1 MAHKY
6 SHVSTGGGFSVLNA
20 GTVTE
25 VIAQDGTIKGDIKE
39 ALAQGSIYIGNSS
52 GVTSELS
59 VKTDTGFMV
68 GNGTTAVVKTMSGDV
83 SMANTGA
90 VTVSKING
98 VALGTTTATSGNLLI
113 ASGTS
118 WGTVAMS
125 GNATMTNAGVVTV
138 TGAAGDFAVLG
149 NTTIGNAGTNTFK
162 VTAKLIDQLYCNDT
176 GKAVQT
182 LKIHNHANTSEIGGA
197 EFKGEFVNTTG
208 TVDGVANHWSYTP
221 TGATGAPDAVRAQ
234 INNMSLDA
242 GNTMTAGWLV
252 GSQNST
258 IVNGTLNGAAI
269 CEFGTLGVLDGT
281 GTRTLVSH
289 SAGLA
294 SVLHVAAGDEPATGE
309 LSNIFCSSD
318 YGGTVDNL
326 IYAEDH
332 ATTTNF
338 LNLTTAGNTGF
349 VTTGG
354 TDCTASGAT
363 DPSFTIKCIMP
374 GGAAGYIRVWAAA

>member
-6 SHVSTGGGFSVLNA
+6 SHISTGGGFSVLNA
-20 GTVTE
+20 GVVTE

-59 VKTDTGFMV
+59 VKTDTGILV
-68 GNGTTAVVKTMSGDV
+68 GDGTTATVVS
-83 SMANTGA
+83 
-90 VTVSKING
+90 
-98 VALGTTTATSGNLLI
+98 L
-113 ASGTS
+113 
-118 WGTVAMS
+118 S
-125 GNATMTNAGVVTV
+125 GNATMTNAGAVTV
-138 TGAAGDFAVLG
+138 TGASGDFAVLG
-149 NTTIGNAGTNTFK
+149 NTTIGDAGTDTFK

-221 TGATGAPDAVRAQ
+221 TGATAAPSAVRAQ

-309 LSNIFCSSD
+309 LDMLYLTSD
-318 YGGTVDNL
+318 YGGQVDNA
-326 IYAEDH
+326 IYINHSAL
-332 ATTTNF
+332 TTNV
-338 LNLTTAGNTGF
+338 LNFDEVAGCVVNTYTGNSNF
-349 VTTGG
+349 VPNNKG
-354 TDCTASGAT
+354 T
-363 DPSFTIKCIMP
+363 FTQEGQLKIKI
-374 GGAAGYIRVWAAA
+374 GSSTYYIPYGTVA